1 MKGYLHAVPAWGRL
15 TGSPLCAVEQA
26 AVCRDAFDDVTVVLN
41 QEGPLIERIKRLGL
55 EHVLLPVEYRG
66 LRSGGP
72 AHFLRHFRAV
82 ATSRIRYVISL
93 TRRLKQ
99 HPGILHVH
107 SRVLCGM
114 HACLAGRRAGVPV
127 VLTLHEPPARSRWKA
142 RFDAW
147 WIRRWVDEVVAASAA
162 TAAEYQPFLKNL
174 KIHVVHYC
182 MVKLP
187 EVREFGRPGRPVV
200 AFIGLVA
207 RKRYLDF
214 LEACRIL
221 KARRVDFEAW
231 LVGAWDT
238 PEDQARAGEFIARHA
253 LDDVVVDKGLIQDM
267 DALYRSI
274 AVIAAPS
281 EPVEA
286 LPRVVMEGMCHGLPV
301 VATRVNG
308 VPEMVVDG
316 ETGFLIDVGAPESL
330 ADRLER
336 LLRDPA
342 LRETMG
348 RAGRARAEKMFS
360 PERFRNDM
368 LAIYRGMVRD
378 G

>member
-15 TGSPLCAVEQA
+15 TGSPLCAIEQA
-26 AVCRDAFDDVTVVLN
+26 ALCRAAFDGVTVVLN
-41 QEGPLIERIKRLGL
+41 QDGPLIERIQRLGL
-55 EHVLLPVEYRG
+55 EYILLPVEYRG
-66 LRSGGP
+66 LRSGGLF
-72 AHFLRHFRAV
+72 HFLRHFFAV
-82 ATSRIRYVISL
+82 VASRFRYVAGL
-93 TRRLKQ
+93 RRRLKQ
-99 HPGILHVH
+99 YPGILHVH

-114 HACLAGRRAGVPV
+114 YACLAGRWAGVPV
-127 VLTLHEPPARSRWKA
+127 VLTLHEPPARHGLKA
-142 RFDAW
+142 HFDAW

-162 TAAEYQPFLKNL
+162 TAAEYRRYLKNRNL
-174 KIHVVHYC
+174 HVVHYS

-187 EVREFGRPGRPVV
+187 EVQDFSRAGKPVV

-207 RKRYLDF
+207 RKRYADF

-221 KARRVDFEAW
+221 KTRGVEFEAW

-238 PEDQARAGEFIARHA
+238 AEDQARAEDFILRHD
-253 LDDVVVDKGLIQDM
+253 LGDVVVSKGLVQDM
-267 DALYRSI
+267 DALYRAI

-286 LPRVVMEGMCHGLPV
+286 LPRVIMEGMCYGLPV

-330 ADRLER
+330 AERLEP
-336 LLRDPA
+336 LLREPA
-342 LRETMG
+342 LREGMG
-348 RAGRARAEKMFS
+348 RAGHARAEKLFS
-360 PERFRNDM
+360 PERFRNEM
-368 LAIYRGMVRD
+368 MPIYRGMLQD

>member
-1 MKGYLHAVPAWGRL
+1 
-15 TGSPLCAVEQA
+15 LCAIEQA
-26 AVCRDAFDDVTVVLN
+26 ALCRDAFDGVTVVMN
-41 QEGPLIERIKRLGL
+41 QAGPLVERIQRLGL

-66 LRSGGP
+66 LRSGGL
-72 AHFLRHFRAV
+72 AHFLRHVWTVV
-82 ATSRIRYVISL
+82 ASRIRYVAGL
-93 TRRLKQ
+93 KRRLKQ
-99 HPGILHVH
+99 YPGILHVH

-114 HACLAGRRAGVPV
+114 HACLAGRWAGVPV
-127 VLTLHEPPARSRWKA
+127 VLTLHEPPARHRLKA

-147 WIRRWVDEVVAASAA
+147 WIRYCVDEVVAASAA
-162 TAAEYQPFLKNL
+162 TAAEYRQYLKNRNL
-174 KIHVVHYC
+174 HVVHYC

-187 EVREFGRPGRPVV
+187 EVREFSRPGKPVV

-207 RKRYLDF
+207 RKRYADF

-221 KARRVDFEAW
+221 TARGVGFEAW

-238 PEDQARAGEFIARHA
+238 PEDQARAGDFIARHA
-253 LDDVVVDKGLIQDM
+253 LGDVVVNKGLIQDM
-267 DALYRSI
+267 DALYRAI

-286 LPRVVMEGMCHGLPV
+286 LPRVVMEGMCHGIPV

-316 ETGFLIDVGAPESL
+316 ETGFLIDVGAPECL

-342 LRETMG
+342 LREQMG
-348 RAGRARAEKMFS
+348 RAGRTRAEKLFS